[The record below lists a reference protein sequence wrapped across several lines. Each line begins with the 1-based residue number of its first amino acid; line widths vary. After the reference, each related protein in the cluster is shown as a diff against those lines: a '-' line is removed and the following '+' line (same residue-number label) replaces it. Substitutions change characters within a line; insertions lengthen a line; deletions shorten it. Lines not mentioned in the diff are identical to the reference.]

1 MTPGLSNQ
9 HLADTARTACLANYG
24 ARDVALVRGVGSRVW
39 DADGRE
45 YLDLLAGIGVNNV
58 GHCHPAVTAAIA
70 AQAGALIHCSN
81 LYLIDPQV
89 RLAERLCRQ
98 SGMSRAFFGN
108 SGTEV
113 TEAAMK
119 LARRRAR
126 DLRGPGHD
134 TIIAFASSFHGRT
147 YGSMSATWN
156 PKVREGFGPL
166 VPGIR
171 FATFNDL
178 DSLDAVW
185 GDDVCAVLVET
196 VQGEGGIHP
205 ATADFLRGLRRRCDA
220 IDALL
225 VFDEIQCGMGRCGY
239 GFAYQGAGV
248 VPDVVLAAKALGGGL
263 PLGALLVGEKA
274 IEVFQPGSHGSTFGG
289 NPVACAAGL
298 AVCDVVFDPS
308 FLAEVGEKGCHFWGR
323 LGAIQRDMP
332 DLVETIRGL
341 GLMIGMVLTRP
352 GADVVPIARR
362 HGLLINCTADRV
374 LRFLPPLTTTRE
386 ELDEGAD
393 RLRAALEEFRAKG

>member
-1 MTPGLSNQ
+1 MTPGASNSQLSD
-9 HLADTARTACLANYG
+9 LARGACLPNYG
-24 ARDVALVRGVGSRVW
+24 ARDVAMVRGAGSRVW

-45 YLDLLAGIGVNNV
+45 YLDFLAGIGVNNV

-81 LYLIDPQV
+81 LYLIEPQV
-89 RLAERLCRQ
+89 RLADRLCRQ

-126 DLRGPGHD
+126 DVRGPGHD

-171 FATFNDL
+171 FATVNDL
-178 DSLDAVW
+178 ESVDAVW
-185 GDDVCAVLVET
+185 GDDVCGVLVET

-205 ATADFLRGLRRRCDA
+205 ATADFLRGLRTRCDA
-220 IDALL
+220 ADALL

-248 VPDVVLAAKALGGGL
+248 APDVVLAAKALGGGL

-274 IEVFQPGSHGSTFGG
+274 VDVLQPGSHGSTFGG

-308 FLAEVGEKGCHFWGR
+308 FLTEVGEKGCHFWGR

-332 DLVETIRGL
+332 DLVDTIRGL

-352 GADVVPIARR
+352 GADVVALARR
-362 HGLLINCTADRV
+362 RGLLINCTADRV